1 MSFACGTWNINLFWS
16 EVGANMNY
24 MVNASTDV
32 GTARKQNQDSVLIQI
47 AGNGVQRMLL
57 AAVCDGMGGLSDGE
71 VAGTTVVCALKS
83 WFAYQCDAIHETKNI
98 KTLSSS
104 CAQMLNRLNQSLQE
118 YEART
123 RKIMG
128 TTMSC
133 LIALDNEYSL
143 IHIGDSRIYR
153 IREQATQ
160 LTTDHTVVSQ
170 AMTENRMTPEQ
181 ARLSKD
187 RHKLTQCIGASK
199 RYEPEICFGKILP
212 EDVFLLCSDGF
223 WHHLTTEE
231 MQEWFAPQLLL
242 SESVI
247 KERCEKAIRCAIERK
262 EQDNISVAVIKA
274 L

>member
-1 MSFACGTWNINLFWS
+1 
-16 EVGANMNY
+16 MNY

-32 GTARKQNQDSVLIQI
+32 GPVRKQNQDCVLIQI

-83 WFAYQCDAIHETKNI
+83 WFGYQCDSAQEGKSIEA
-98 KTLSSS
+98 LSRS
-104 CAQMLNRLNQSLQE
+104 CADMLYRLNQSLRE
-118 YEART
+118 YEMRT
-123 RKIMG
+123 RKVMG

-133 LIALDNEYSL
+133 LIALDNKYSL
-143 IHIGDSRIYR
+143 IHIGDSRVYC
-153 IREQATQ
+153 IRERATQ

-170 AMTENRMTPEQ
+170 ALTEKRITPEQ
-181 ARLSKD
+181 ARLSKE

-199 RYEPEICFGKILP
+199 RYEPEIRFGTILP

-231 MQEWFAPQLLL
+231 LKEWFSPKVLVN
-242 SESVI
+242 ESLI
-247 KERCEKAIRCAIERK
+247 KERCERAIRCAIERN
-262 EQDNISVAVIKA
+262 EQDNITVAVIKA